1 MALNLFFRTSD
12 REANSLRAYCVV
24 RAGFADSTYQ
34 YFSRVSV
41 AWLTVM
47 LVLQP
52 IATQAAPQQNTE
64 SDTEPDSSLTFG
76 ERGYKSWY
84 LQGAGAVNINDESS
98 SFGVVGAGLSEFFAN
113 GHSINLELN
122 SMYFSQSGDN
132 AVGLNLTGLFR
143 WHFYQKPNWT
153 LFVDVG
159 GGILGTTNKVP
170 SGGSSFNFTPQAGG
184 GATIRLDEDKQLFL
198 GLRWHHISNADLYED
213 NPGRDSIM
221 GYVGLSLPR

>member
-1 MALNLFFRTSD
+1 MALNLFFKSSD
-12 REANSLRAYCVV
+12 READAPRAYRAL
-24 RAGFADSTYQ
+24 RAGFANRNYKYS
-34 YFSRVSV
+34 FLLIPLLAV
-41 AWLTVM
+41 L

-52 IATQAAPQQNTE
+52 TITLAAPQENTE
-64 SDTEPDSSLTFG
+64 SDTEKNSIPTFG

-98 SFGVVGAGLSEFFAN
+98 SFGLVGAGLSKFFAN

-122 SMYFSQSGDN
+122 SIYFGQSGDN
-132 AVGLNLTGLFR
+132 ALGLNLTGLFR

-198 GLRWHHISNADLYED
+198 GLRWHHISNADLYVD